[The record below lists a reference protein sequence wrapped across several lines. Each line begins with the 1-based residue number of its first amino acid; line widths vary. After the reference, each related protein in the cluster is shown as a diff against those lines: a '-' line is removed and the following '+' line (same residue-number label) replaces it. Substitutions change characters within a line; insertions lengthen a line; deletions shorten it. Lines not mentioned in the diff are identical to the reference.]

1 MRLLAIET
9 STMLGGVAI
18 MEDNLLIAETRTNVK
33 VTHSER
39 IMTEVQHILVTSGL
53 RIEDIDVFAVA
64 IGPGSFTG
72 LRVGLST
79 VKGLVYATGKR
90 LVAVP
95 TLEALA
101 WNVPFSEYPVCPLLD
116 ARRKEVYAG
125 VFKWTGS
132 GFTRVVH
139 EQAVKLDHLLPMI
152 KGPAVFLGEGAAVYR
167 DSIEKAIGE
176 KALFAHP
183 QNAVPSPSNVAYLGM
198 KKAEKGEFSD
208 AVGLVPLYLR
218 RSEAELKSA
227 G

>member
-1 MRLLAIET
+1 
-9 STMLGGVAI
+9 MLGGVAI
-18 MEDNLLIAETRTNVK
+18 MEDNLLVAETRTNVK

-39 IMTEVQHILVTSGL
+39 IMTEVHHILATSGL

-101 WNVPFSEYPVCPLLD
+101 WNVPFSAYTVCPLLD

-125 VFKWTGS
+125 VFKWIGG

-139 EQAVKLDHLLPMI
+139 EQAVKLDHLLSMI
-152 KGPAVFLGEGAAVYR
+152 KEPAVFLGEGAAIYR
-167 DSIEKAIGE
+167 DSIERAIGDKAI
-176 KALFAHP
+176 FAHP

-198 KKAEKGEFSD
+198 RRAARGEFSD
-208 AVGLVPLYLR
+208 PVSLIPLYLR